1 MKLFASVPGDKG
13 VLMFGIGVPELIVI
27 LAVAL
32 VVIGPKKLPDL
43 AKSLG
48 KALGEFKRATNDLKQ
63 SIEQEAGLD
72 EVRDTLSKT
81 DRDIRRA
88 FDPSTTRS
96 ASSADKPMTDP
107 PDDATRLP
115 EKEQPGQTPEP
126 VLPSET
132 SAASG
137 EKGAASRSEQP
148 GSDHPKG
155 NGSA

>member
-1 MKLFASVPGDKG
+1 
-13 VLMFGIGVPELIVI
+13 MFGIGVPELIVI

-48 KALGEFKRATNDLKQ
+48 KALGEFKRATSDLKQ

-72 EVRDTLSKT
+72 EVRDSLSKT

-88 FDPSTTRS
+88 FDTSPTRS
-96 ASSADKPMTDP
+96 ASSADTSITDP

-115 EKEQPGQTPEP
+115 ETEQPAEKPEP
-126 VLPSET
+126 VLQPET
-132 SAASG
+132 SATSG
-137 EKGAASRSEQP
+137 GKAAQTRPDPP
-148 GSDHPKG
+148 GSEDGKG
-155 NGSA
+155 NGRA

>member
-1 MKLFASVPGDKG
+1 
-13 VLMFGIGVPELIVI
+13 MFGIGVPELIVI

-48 KALGEFKRATNDLKQ
+48 KALGEFKRATSDLKQ

-72 EVRDTLSKT
+72 EVRENLSKT

-88 FDPSTTRS
+88 FDPAPTRS
-96 ASSADKPMTDP
+96 VSAADKTITDP
-107 PDDATRLP
+107 PDEFQGTAEATDVVG
-115 EKEQPGQTPEP
+115 EHEP
-126 VLPSET
+126 

-137 EKGAASRSEQP
+137 QKVDRTRSDQP
-148 GSDHPKG
+148 GTDGAKE

>member
-13 VLMFGIGVPELIVI
+13 VFMFGIGVPELIVI

-81 DRDIRRA
+81 DRDIRGA
-88 FDPSTTRS
+88 FDPSPTRS

-107 PDDATRLP
+107 PDDATRLS
-115 EKEQPGQTPEP
+115 ETEQPAQTAEP

-132 SAASG
+132 SAVSG
-137 EKGAASRSEQP
+137 EKGAVSRSGQP
-148 GSDHPKG
+148 GSDDPKG

>member
-1 MKLFASVPGDKG
+1 
-13 VLMFGIGVPELIVI
+13 MFGIGVPELIVI

-48 KALGEFKRATNDLKQ
+48 KALGEFKRATSDLKQ

-72 EVRDTLSKT
+72 EVRDSLSKT

-88 FDPSTTRS
+88 FDVSPTRS
-96 ASSADKPMTDP
+96 ASSVDTSITDP

-115 EKEQPGQTPEP
+115 ETEQPAEKPQP
-126 VLPSET
+126 VLQPET
-132 SAASG
+132 SADSA
-137 EKGAASRSEQP
+137 EKVVKTRPDQP
-148 GSDHPKG
+148 GSEDAKG